1 MEGFKA
7 GSRQCRNGLVSLRR
21 VSGRANDTIYFRA
34 QQRSERVPDGSGHCL
49 TPLLEPYR
57 KRGVEPRSSS
67 RGDGHRPVLLP
78 CRKRRKAGVA
88 TAFPHLILRAN
99 GSV

>member
-1 MEGFKA
+1 MSKRAGVAAQGFRA
-7 GSRQCRNGLVSLRR
+7 GKQQPVAAARLGPGARAMLLRR
-21 VSGRANDTIYFRA
+21 VSGRANDTIYFCA
-34 QQRSERVPDGSGHCL
+34 QQRS
-49 TPLLEPYR
+49 TLLEPCA
-57 KRGVEPRSSS
+57 EPRGSS